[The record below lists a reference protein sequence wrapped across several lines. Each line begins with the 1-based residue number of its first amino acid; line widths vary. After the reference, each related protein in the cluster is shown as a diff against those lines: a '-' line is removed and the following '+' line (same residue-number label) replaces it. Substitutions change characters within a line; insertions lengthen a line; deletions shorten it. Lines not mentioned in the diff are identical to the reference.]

1 LPANWWRVACRNEE
15 HAADRHAVEILRRTR
30 YSKDDLV
37 DALTGSAGF
46 RLGRGGFLSTTLRSM
61 SGSRR
66 FNGFV
71 NPFFR

>member
-46 RLGRGGFLSTTLRSM
+46 RLGRGGFLSTHPAIDERIATIQRLR
-61 SGSRR
+61 
-66 FNGFV
+66 
-71 NPFFR
+71 